1 LQRVQIRRIER
12 DVFETEELA
21 RRCLRILSG
30 GDTGADEE
38 GSGGSGSDS
47 GGGGGI
53 RRRRRSGG
61 GGGRRSRSISLPPVA
76 SARSVSRVGVGE
88 VVMEE
93 KESGKVRGDNIDG
106 PPVERRERDR
116 DRDRRSRF
124 EVVRPERDASGRI
137 VVDVGGPVDVERRRD
152 RDRDRPA
159 PVYVERER
167 TRYGDQDRDRYR

>member
-1 LQRVQIRRIER
+1 MQRVQIRRIER

-30 GDTGADEE
+30 GDTGVGEE
-38 GSGGSGSDS
+38 ESGGSGSDS
-47 GGGGGI
+47 GGGGGGI
-53 RRRRRSGG
+53 RRRRRS
-61 GGGRRSRSISLPPVA
+61 GGRRSRSISLPPVA

-93 KESGKVRGDNIDG
+93 KESVKVRGDTTDG
-106 PPVERRERDR
+106 PPVGRRERDR

-137 VVDVGGPVDVERRRD
+137 VVDVGGPIDVERRRD

-167 TRYGDQDRDRYR
+167 SRYGDQDRDRYR